1 MTIVWFD
8 SATVV
13 VVWEVGC
20 GCDRFR
26 AVDCGGFA
34 EEVGLSGCG
43 VGCGHVIACDIY
55 LFSVRTD
62 LRLFMETSKQYLC
75 IEG

>member
-1 MTIVWFD
+1 
-8 SATVV
+8 VV
-13 VVWEVGC
+13 QVVDC

-26 AVDCGGFA
+26 GVDCSVFA
-34 EEVGLSGCG
+34 EEVRFSGCG
-43 VGCGHVIACDIY
+43 VGCGHVIACDIS
-55 LFSVRTD
+55 LFSVRAD